1 MKASMPTAVG
11 KGRRVYGL
19 TICDGVCCARNL
31 TKKSNVSMKGN
42 VAHRISV
49 AVNVRLSF
57 AIRAKIMEAAIK
69 YTAISAIE
77 MNTTTFAA
85 LFFPKSRLRRSA
97 ILRCFSSMRMASNR
111 LIR

>member
-1 MKASMPTAVG
+1 
-11 KGRRVYGL
+11 
-19 TICDGVCCARNL
+19 
-31 TKKSNVSMKGN
+31 MKGN

-57 AIRAKIMEAAIK
+57 AIRAKNTEAAIK